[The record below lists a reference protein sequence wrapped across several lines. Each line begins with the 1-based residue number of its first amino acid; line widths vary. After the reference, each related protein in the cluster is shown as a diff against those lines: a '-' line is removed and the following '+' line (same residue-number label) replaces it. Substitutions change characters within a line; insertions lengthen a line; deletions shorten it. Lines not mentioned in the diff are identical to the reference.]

1 MFTQSYGW
9 DLVVDRHHS
18 NVEVIDRKRAMQGDG
33 WGESILLAAAIYC
46 SSLSIWHNESDN
58 VRDRIGSNLTT

>member
-1 MFTQSYGW
+1 MVG

-33 WGESILLAAAIYC
+33 VGGEHRPGSSHLLFQP
-46 SSLSIWHNESDN
+46 LH
-58 VRDRIGSNLTT
+58 LTQ